1 MHCLPFIHQAGDLI
15 REVDQITKAGLFLGE
30 PMLSMPA
37 NRLFFFFFLNFS
49 VAPRIIFSTTFPSNK
64 IRLTSLQSPGFSL
77 RSNITCT
84 TIFLSG

>member
-37 NRLFFFFFLNFS
+37 NRLFFFFF
-49 VAPRIIFSTTFPSNK
+49 
-64 IRLTSLQSPGFSL
+64 
-77 RSNITCT
+77 
-84 TIFLSG
+84 